1 MTDHRDFGDDT
12 QLEKAEVAHA
22 EDAVAS
28 HDHQITT
35 WECARKNPKAILWA
49 LYANCVSPCP
59 SFKAT
64 D

>member
-1 MTDHRDFGDDT
+1 MTDHRDFGDDA

-49 LYANCVSPCP
+49 LYANCMSPYP
-59 SFKAT
+59 SVKAT